1 MDNEHSA
8 FSVMLYELGVRL
20 MMTKTALAGSNIDFV
35 RAHTTP
41 INESIRS
48 GIRTIPAKDILLL
61 QVILAASKDKSSRKP
76 IKRPWV
82 YYVSFLSK
90 LKKYYILKNPRLG
103 TSVFGTFDSNR

>member
-1 MDNEHSA
+1 MDNERSA
-8 FSVMLYELGVRL
+8 FSVMLYKLGVRL

-48 GIRTIPAKDILLL
+48 GIRTIPAKDILFV
-61 QVILAASKDKSSRKP
+61 QVILAAANDKRP
-76 IKRPWV
+76 IERPWV
-82 YYVSFLSK
+82 YYISFLSK

>member
-1 MDNEHSA
+1 MDNERNA
-8 FSVMLYELGVRL
+8 FSVMLYKLGVRL

-41 INESIRS
+41 INESVRS

-61 QVILAASKDKSSRKP
+61 QVILSGAKHPKP
-76 IKRPWV
+76 VARPWV